1 MADHFSNDEIRASIL
16 FETDKGQQKIHE
28 LGKAIDELEAK
39 RKIHLQTMAKEEREG
54 RKSSDLWKAAKKQYD
69 KLGKQIKHNREEID
83 KETKA
88 LDINNMTMAQL
99 RKQSKALRREL
110 ENLQEYTKQTKRQ
123 NKN

>member
-69 KLGKQIKHNREEID
+69 KLGKQIKNNREEID